1 VRRELELAVAD
12 VRNLV
17 DALQPTPLDQLGLV
31 PALQE
36 AAARFSTAAAG
47 PASADE
53 SLLAIVEAPDDLP
66 RLPAA
71 VELAAYRIATEALTN
86 TAKHARARH
95 CWIRLACN
103 GALDLE
109 VADDGIG
116 VHHPSASGVGL
127 HSMRERAAE
136 LGGSCTTEFLPGAGT
151 RIRACLPIR
160 QV

>member
-1 VRRELELAVAD
+1 M
-12 VRNLV
+12 
-17 DALQPTPLDQLGLV
+17 
-31 PALQE
+31 
-36 AAARFSTAAAG
+36 
-47 PASADE
+47 
-53 SLLAIVEAPDDLP
+53 PDDLP

-86 TAKHARARH
+86 TARHAHARH
-95 CWIRLACN
+95 CWIRLGCN

-109 VADDGIG
+109 VADDGTG

-136 LGGSCTTEFLPGAGT
+136 LGGTCSVEFSPGAGT

>member
-1 VRRELELAVAD
+1 M
-12 VRNLV
+12 
-17 DALQPTPLDQLGLV
+17 
-31 PALQE
+31 
-36 AAARFSTAAAG
+36 
-47 PASADE
+47 
-53 SLLAIVEAPDDLP
+53 VEAPGDLP

-86 TAKHARARH
+86 TARHARARH

-109 VADDGIG
+109 VADDGTG

-136 LGGSCTTEFLPGAGT
+136 LGGTCTVEFSPGAGT
-151 RIRACLPIR
+151 RIRARLPIR